1 MDHLRRH
8 ATAGAVLV
16 ATGIIVAT
24 PVVAPQLTGVR
35 AHDVTLTAGSGDSF
49 DLTPFE
55 DVFNTTADNAQ
66 TVYSAAGEALNTLFN
81 GMAAAV
87 ANGTFFDKLPT
98 VLEAVS
104 LTGAP
109 DELVQHVVTHTL
121 GGSGLTFPDPSSVEQ
136 EPDAGTE
143 VHLRLYEGL
152 IGATPSEYQPD
163 ESTAELLTAV
173 TNFLA
178 SPLSG
183 VVTGLISPAIS
194 PWVALFN
201 SLEDGDLSNIPAN
214 VVNGFFNGATL
225 NLDDLAPLVNQVL
238 LAQDETEQLTG
249 LSIGFG
255 GLFSPGNVVLGPGD
269 VVTGVAQANNGVG
282 GSLLNTFGFDEDVHE
297 PQDPEAG
304 TGFLGTTEEF
314 GVGLGPIAGL
324 AGLEDLIGHIFAGDL
339 SSEPSGLDLV
349 SGL

>member
-1 MDHLRRH
+1 MDHARRRQ
-8 ATAGAVLV
+8 ATAGV
-16 ATGIIVAT
+16 ALASAGLITAT

-35 AHDVTLTAGSGDSF
+35 AHAVTLTSF

-66 TVYSAAGEALNTLFN
+66 TVYSAAGEALATLFN

-104 LTGAP
+104 LMGAP
-109 DELVQHVVTHTL
+109 DDLVQHVVTHTL

-163 ESTAELLTAV
+163 ESTAALLTAA

-183 VVTGLISPAIS
+183 VVMGLISPAIS

-214 VVNGFFNGATL
+214 VVNAFFNGATL

-269 VVTGVAQANNGVG
+269 VVTGVAQAHNGVG

-314 GVGLGPIAGL
+314 GVGLGPIAGF

-339 SSEPSGLDLV
+339 LSEPSGLDLV